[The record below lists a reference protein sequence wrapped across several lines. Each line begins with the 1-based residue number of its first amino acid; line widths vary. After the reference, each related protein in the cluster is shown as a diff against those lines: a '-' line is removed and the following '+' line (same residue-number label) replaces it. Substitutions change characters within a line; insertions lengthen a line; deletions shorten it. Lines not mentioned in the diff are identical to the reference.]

1 MNIRISEIKRESLQ
15 SLKGNW
21 GLAVLLTFI
30 MSILFYVLLFMISLL
45 NLVLTSGLYVWFN
58 QDEITNVM
66 VVLYLI
72 IDISLIPLLIG
83 VYWFY
88 LSLVREN
95 KPQISTVLSVYHNG
109 KTPIK
114 LIVAY
119 TLQKIFVILWSLL
132 LIIPGIIKT
141 IAYSQTFYILRD
153 HPEYTILEAISESR
167 RRMNG
172 FKWNYFLLQLSF
184 IGWGILC
191 LFSLGIGFLWLVPYV
206 STANATFYNRVIYNQ
221 DADTSDNAIIIEKLG

>member
-21 GLAVLLTFI
+21 GLSVLLTFI
-30 MSILFYVLLFMISLL
+30 MSILFYVILFMISLL

-58 QDEITNVM
+58 HDEITNVM

-114 LIVAY
+114 LIVADI
-119 TLQKIFVILWSLL
+119 LQKIFVILWSLL

-206 STANATFYNRVIYNQ
+206 STSNATFYNRVIYNQ